1 MQGAAP
7 ESRSDAWSRRQ
18 DMMPPR
24 ECLIT
29 LTARIHELQGIVE
42 VLASGRSEID
52 PWVAN
57 LAVLRVKSKWTS
69 CS

>member
-1 MQGAAP
+1 
-7 ESRSDAWSRRQ
+7 
-18 DMMPPR
+18 MMPPP
-24 ECLIT
+24 ECPIT

-42 VLASGRSEID
+42 LLTWGHSEID

-57 LAVLRVKSKWTS
+57 LAVLRAGPRRTS